1 MKRLIIF
8 GGTGFIGSHLVRLLS
23 KDYDI
28 IIPSRDPGKHS
39 ERFKGTAR
47 LVPTGNP
54 NTLAPWFEG
63 AAGIINLAGENVGG
77 RWTKQKKE
85 AIYNSRIQ
93 SDHLIC
99 KTFGK
104 ITAKPDVVIQGS
116 GMGVYGTETSD
127 EAVTEDSPLGTSGF
141 LTKTGI
147 DHERA
152 LDELKDKTRIIFLRT
167 GLVMDSKGGSFPK
180 FIQPFKFYL
189 GGPMGKGNQWVSW
202 ITIDDE
208 VAIIKFLLENDNAEG
223 AYNLT
228 APNPIRQK
236 EMVKIMGNVLQKPA
250 VMRMPAFLLK
260 LMMKD
265 MADELILNGKKILP
279 KRLIEVGYSF
289 RHQNFEEAFLYI
301 IMRKNA

>member
-1 MKRLIIF
+1 MKKLVIF

-23 KDYDI
+23 DDYEI
-28 IIPSRDPGKHS
+28 VIPSRNPEKHK
-39 ERFKGTAR
+39 ERFNDMAV
-47 LVPTGNP
+47 LVPSGNP
-54 NTLAPWFEG
+54 DTLAPWFEG

-99 KTFGK
+99 KTFEK
-104 ITAKPDVVIQGS
+104 INDYPEVVIQGS

-147 DHERA
+147 DHETA
-152 LDELKDKTRIIFLRT
+152 LEEINDKTRVMFLRT
-167 GLVMDSKGGSFPK
+167 GLVMDSKEGSFPQ

-189 GGPMGKGNQWVSW
+189 GGTMGKGNQWVSW

-208 VAIIKFLLENDNAEG
+208 VEIIKFLLENDKAEG

-228 APNPIRQK
+228 APNPVRQK
-236 EMVKIMGNVLQKPA
+236 EMAKIMGKVLHKPA
-250 VMRMPAFLLK
+250 AVRIPAFLLR

-279 KRLIEVGYSF
+279 KRLVEAGYSF
-289 RHQNFEEAFLYI
+289 QHTDFEEAFRYVLS
-301 IMRKNA
+301 KNA

>member
-1 MKRLIIF
+1 MKKLVIF
-8 GGTGFIGSHLVRLLS
+8 GGTGFIGSHLVHLLS
-23 KDYDI
+23 GDYEI
-28 IIPSRDPGKHS
+28 VIPSRNPEKHKK
-39 ERFKGTAR
+39 RFKDMAV

-93 SDHLIC
+93 TDHLIC
-99 KTFGK
+99 KTFEK
-104 ITAKPDVVIQGS
+104 TTSKPGVVIQGS
-116 GMGVYGTETSD
+116 GMGIYGTETSD
-127 EAVTEDSPLGTSGF
+127 EVVTENSPFGTSGF
-141 LTKTGI
+141 LTKTAI

-152 LDELKDKTRIIFLRT
+152 LDELKDKTRVVFLRT
-167 GLVMDSKGGSFPK
+167 GLVMDSKGGSFPN
-180 FIQPFKFYL
+180 FINFFKFYM
-189 GGPMGKGNQWVSW
+189 GGPLGKGNQWMSW

-208 VAIIKFLLENDNAEG
+208 VAIIKFLLENDKAEG

-236 EMVKIMGNVLQKPA
+236 EMAKIMGKVLHKPA
-250 VMRMPAFLLK
+250 AVRIPAFFLR

-279 KRLIEVGYSF
+279 QRLIEAGYLF
-289 RHQNFEEAFLYI
+289 RHQNFEEAFRYV
-301 IMRKNA
+301 MRKNA